1 MESTEY
7 NHINIRTLTN
17 MIFDIRG
24 VALPKGLSFTISK
37 NISQVIVNAKDETC
51 LVHLDNGQDFL
62 SDFSQ
67 HVVNKKS
74 GMPKTV

>member
-51 LVHLDNGQDFL
+51 LVNLDNGQDFL

-67 HVVNKKS
+67 HVVNKKLMYDNS
-74 GMPKTV
+74 I